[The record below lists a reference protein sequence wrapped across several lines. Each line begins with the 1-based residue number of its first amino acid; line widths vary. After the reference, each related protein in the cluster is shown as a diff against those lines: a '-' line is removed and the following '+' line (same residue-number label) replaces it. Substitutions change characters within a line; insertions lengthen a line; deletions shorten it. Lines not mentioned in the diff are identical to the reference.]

1 MSNFDKVQEYVLEL
15 GHDIVEAM
23 REESILII
31 NEEEKGIYNMVL
43 DCEGEVLV
51 LEQIIMK
58 VEGDNPETYKKLLQ
72 INRNLVHGAFVAD
85 ALGETILYR
94 DTLELENLDL
104 NELESSINSLA
115 LGLIEYMDD
124 LLAMAPKAEA

>member
-1 MSNFDKVQEYVLEL
+1 MSNFDKVQGYILEL
-15 GHDIVEAM
+15 GYDLVEAM
-23 REESILII
+23 REDNILIL
-31 NEEEKGIYNMVL
+31 NNEEKGIYNMVL
-43 DCEGEVLV
+43 DCEGDVLV

-85 ALGETILYR
+85 TLGETILFR

-104 NELESSINSLA
+104 NELEGSINSLA
-115 LGLIEYMDD
+115 LGLLEYMDD